1 MENENRRNHRCSE
14 ESLRKELGLNC
25 VGTEYNKK
33 LISEMLSVLSNTRIL
48 NQGLNAALQMVA
60 EQYGFEAALISE
72 FIGNGLTK
80 VTNCWS
86 ADNISSSVENDI
98 INIENWDS
106 FLTGYDEQG
115 YFAVKDVEQSS
126 LSEYDRAFLLQK
138 SVHAFVSVLIF
149 GNEKPIAYLALER
162 RCVIKKETKVGRQ
175 TLLQAAKIFS
185 AFLESRIQRRKD
197 MHKITE
203 LSVDELTGLLNFP
216 AFQRNA
222 RKHLANMEEGK
233 VYAIVASDISNFSS
247 LNKNY
252 GYQEGDRILKEFGR
266 LLKQTSL
273 SGDLVC
279 RGGADRF
286 YALILSTDHN
296 RIESEIRKVNH
307 EFTTYLTQKYP
318 LRGLCIAT
326 GIRYVTGSEENIRIM
341 TDEANYARK
350 NAKSIHGDNIGIFS
364 EELQKKRENAIQ
376 IVESIEGA
384 IRDGSVELFLQ
395 PKFSISKR
403 TTIGAEAL
411 VRWRNPDGTYKFPDQ
426 FIPILEETGL
436 ITELDLSIYQQVLQT
451 LDRWRA
457 EHRKLIPIS
466 VNTSR
471 VDFEDENFA
480 TRLIDMA
487 TLFDIPPCYIE
498 FEVTEGAM
506 IYHTDRLYRQ
516 LNLLRDAGFRIDM
529 DDFGTGQ
536 SSLNMLIDAPVDII
550 KVDKSFLFHFKTKQ
564 EKDYIRKICEL
575 IHVARKEGIFE
586 GVETEEQMELLQ
598 NCGCDNAQG
607 YFYSKPIPVESFEQG
622 FLPEKTAAGA

>member
-1 MENENRRNHRCSE
+1 MENENRGNHRCSE
-14 ESLRKELGLNC
+14 ASLRKELGLNC
-25 VGTEYNKK
+25 AGTEYDKR
-33 LISEMLSVLSNTRIL
+33 LISEMLSVLSNTRVL

-60 EQYGFEAALISE
+60 EHYQFDAALICE
-72 FIGNGLTK
+72 FIGNGLAK

-86 ADNISSSVENDI
+86 ADKISSSAENDI
-98 INIENWDS
+98 INVESWDS
-106 FLTGYDEQG
+106 FLTGYNEQG
-115 YFAVKDVEQSS
+115 FFSVKDVEQCS
-126 LSEYDRAFLLQK
+126 LSKHDRMFLLKKQVRAF
-138 SVHAFVSVLIF
+138 VNVLIF
-149 GNEKPIAYLALER
+149 GNDKPIAYLALEK
-162 RCVIKKETKVGRQ
+162 RCVMEGESETERQ
-175 TLLQAAKIFS
+175 TLLQTAKIFS
-185 AFLESRIQRRKD
+185 AFLESRIQRRRD

-203 LSVDELTGLLNFP
+203 LSIDELTGLLNFA

-222 RKHLANMEEGK
+222 RKQLANSEEGK
-233 VYAIVASDISNFSS
+233 VHAIVASDISNFSS

-252 GYQEGDRILKEFGR
+252 GYQEGDRILREFGR
-266 LLKQTSL
+266 LLRKTSL
-273 SGDLVC
+273 NGDLVC

-286 YALILSTDHN
+286 YALMVSTDQN
-296 RIESEIRKVNH
+296 QIESEIKKINH
-307 EFTTYLTQKYP
+307 EFTTYLAQQYP

-326 GIRYVTGSEENIRIM
+326 GIRYVTGTEENIRLM

-350 NAKSIHGDNIGIFS
+350 NAKTIHGDNIGVFS
-364 EELQKKRENAIQ
+364 EELQKKRENVIQ
-376 IVESIEGA
+376 IVESVEGA
-384 IRDGSVELFLQ
+384 IRDGMVELFLQ

-436 ITELDLSIYQQVLQT
+436 ITELDLSIYRQVLQT
-451 LDRWRA
+451 LDRWRT
-457 EHRKLIPIS
+457 EHWKLIPIS

-471 VDFEDENFA
+471 VDFETENFA
-480 TRLIDMA
+480 ERLIDMA
-487 TLFDIPPCYIE
+487 ALYDIPPCYIE

-516 LNLLRDAGFRIDM
+516 LNRLRDAGFRIDM

-550 KVDKSFLFHFKTKQ
+550 KVDKSFLFHFRTKQ

-607 YFYSKPIPVESFEQG
+607 YFYSKPIPVSAFERG
-622 FLPEKTAAGA
+622 FLPGTETVT

>member
-1 MENENRRNHRCSE
+1 MENENRGNNRCSE
-14 ESLRKELGLNC
+14 AVLRKELGLNC
-25 VGTEYNKK
+25 VGTAYDKK
-33 LISEMLSVLSNTRIL
+33 LISEMLSVLSNTRVL

-60 EQYGFEAALISE
+60 EHYQFDAALICE
-72 FIGNGLTK
+72 FIGNGLAK

-86 ADNISSSVENDI
+86 ADRLSSSEENDI
-98 INIENWDS
+98 INVESWDS
-106 FLTGYDEQG
+106 FLTGYNEQG
-115 YFAVKDVEQSS
+115 IFSVKNVAQSS
-126 LSEYDRAFLLQK
+126 LSEYDRSFLLK
-138 SVHAFVSVLIF
+138 KHVHAFVSVLIF
-149 GNEKPIAYLALER
+149 GNEKPIAYLALEK
-162 RCVIKKETKVGRQ
+162 RCVMEKESETERQ

-203 LSVDELTGLLNFP
+203 LSVDELTGLLNFA

-222 RKHLANMEEGK
+222 RKQLANREKEK

-252 GYQEGDRILKEFGR
+252 GYQEGDRILKEFGQMLR
-266 LLKQTSL
+266 KTSL
-273 SGDLVC
+273 NGELVC

-286 YALILSTDHN
+286 YALLVSKD
-296 RIESEIRKVNH
+296 RSQAESEIKRVNH
-307 EFTTYLTQKYP
+307 EFTTYLTQRYP

-326 GIRYVTGSEENIRIM
+326 GIRYVTGTEENIRLM

-350 NAKSIHGDNIGIFS
+350 NAKTIHGDNLGVFS
-364 EELQKKRENAIQ
+364 EELQKKRENAIR
-376 IVESIEGA
+376 IVESVEGA
-384 IRDGSVELFLQ
+384 IRDGMVEMFLQ

-436 ITELDLSIYQQVLQT
+436 ITELDLSIYRQVLQT
-451 LDRWRA
+451 LARWRT
-457 EHRKLIPIS
+457 EHRALIPIS

-471 VDFEDENFA
+471 VDFEEENFA
-480 TRLIDMA
+480 ERLIA
-487 TLFDIPPCYIE
+487 LAAEYHISPCYIE

-506 IYHTDRLYRQ
+506 IFHTERLYRQ
-516 LNLLRDAGFRIDM
+516 LNQLRDAGFRIDM

-550 KVDKSFLFHFKTKQ
+550 KVDKSFLFHFRTKQ

-607 YFYSKPIPVESFEQG
+607 YFYSKPIPVSAFERS
-622 FLPEKTAAGA
+622 FLPGTAAVT